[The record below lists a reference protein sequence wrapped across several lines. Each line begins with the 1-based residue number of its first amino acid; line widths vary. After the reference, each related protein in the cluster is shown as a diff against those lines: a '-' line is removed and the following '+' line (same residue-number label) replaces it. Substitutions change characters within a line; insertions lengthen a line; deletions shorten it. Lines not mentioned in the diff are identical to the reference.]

1 MRKIQSYF
9 WVQFGSLKSGSM
21 QYNYLS
27 LIWSQGLKWAP
38 GWAGIAF
45 WLSCFGLNCAQM
57 ARERVESDFG
67 LQGWIDTLGLK
78 QSLFQQVSEL
88 WRISYKL
95 TKEFAHPEF
104 RGPLRVASTT
114 KARLENFKINM
125 PLINALCT
133 PGIKDRHWEAMSVK
147 VQYSLSDIEIV
158 NITIFIQRF
167 LNKAFEDVVGCA
179 QVFPIELL
187 ER

>member
-1 MRKIQSYF
+1 M
-9 WVQFGSLKSGSM
+9 
-21 QYNYLS
+21 
-27 LIWSQGLKWAP
+27 AP
-38 GWAGIAF
+38 
-45 WLSCFGLNCAQM
+45 
-57 ARERVESDFG
+57 ERVESDFG

-158 NITIFIQRF
+158 NITIFMERF
-167 LNKAFEDVVGCA
+167 FNKAFEDIAGCA

-187 ER
+187 ERWLTRKRLLRRLTKMLISSSLHRYLRWLAKKPCSPSSANHN

>member
-9 WVQFGSLKSGSM
+9 WVQFGSLKSGSS
-21 QYNYLS
+21 QYNYLW

-57 ARERVESDFG
+57 APERVESDFG